1 MTLNEQLRRMK
12 EASAAKMAPEVR
24 AMVHQATLELAAS
37 GILDGVL
44 SPGDAAPDF
53 TLPDLTGN
61 EVTLSGLLERGPAV
75 LTFFRGRW

>member
-1 MTLNEQLRRMK
+1 MTLNEKLRRMK

-24 AMVHQATLELAAS
+24 AVVHQATLDLAAS

-44 SPGDAAPDF
+44 SPGDAAPEF
-53 TLPDLTGN
+53 TLPDLAGN
-61 EVTLSGLLERGPAV
+61 EVTLSGLLDRGPAV

>member
-24 AMVHQATLELAAS
+24 AVVQQATLDLAAS

-44 SPGDAAPDF
+44 SPGDAAPEF
-53 TLPDLTGN
+53 TLPDLKGN
-61 EVTLSGLLERGPAV
+61 EVTLSGLLDRGPAV